1 MHARLLTQKQE
12 AKFLVSENFSHHY
25 AKHKKEQN
33 VRLLDG
39 PQSTTADHGP
49 SRLKMII
56 ENGDGAGVRR
66 NK

>member
-12 AKFLVSENFSHHY
+12 AKFLVSDKLLHHY

-39 PQSTTADHGP
+39 PRHDRRPRSLE
-49 SRLKMII
+49 S
-56 ENGDGAGVRR
+56 VRWFIA
-66 NK
+66 